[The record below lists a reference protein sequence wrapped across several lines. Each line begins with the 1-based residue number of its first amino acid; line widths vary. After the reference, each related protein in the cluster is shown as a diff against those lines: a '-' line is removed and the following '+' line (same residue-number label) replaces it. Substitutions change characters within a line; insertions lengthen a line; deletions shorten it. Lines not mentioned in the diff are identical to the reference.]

1 MKFNN
6 LRTSLENEHET
17 IPKMQK
23 TTSLPR
29 QNTLLTRPRATT
41 IADGSN
47 INQSTSNLTVN
58 DVNRSRISRSTEC
71 LPSMNI
77 DSFDEDYNDLNSCMM
92 VPESTSLDDIVL
104 NSQRATMRNDQ
115 RKRCIFKNR
124 ITRHF
129 KDLKDH
135 F

>member
-1 MKFNN
+1 
-6 LRTSLENEHET
+6 
-17 IPKMQK
+17 MQK

-47 INQSTSNLTVN
+47 INQSASTLTVN

-71 LPSMNI
+71 LPSTNF
-77 DSFDEDYNDLNSCMM
+77 DSFDEDYKDLNSCMM
-92 VPESTSLDDIVL
+92 LPESASLDDIVL
-104 NSQRATMRNDQ
+104 NSQRAMMRNDQ
-115 RKRCIFKNR
+115 RKRSILKNR
-124 ITRHF
+124 ITKHF
-129 KDLKDH
+129 KDLKCN

>member
-1 MKFNN
+1 
-6 LRTSLENEHET
+6 
-17 IPKMQK
+17 MQK

-47 INQSTSNLTVN
+47 INQSASTLTVN

-71 LPSMNI
+71 LPSTNF
-77 DSFDEDYNDLNSCMM
+77 DSFDEDYNNLNSCMM
-92 VPESTSLDDIVL
+92 LPEATSLDEIVL
-104 NSQRATMRNDQ
+104 NSQRATMRNGQ
-115 RKRCIFKNR
+115 RKRSILKNR